1 MVGGEPG
8 GENQQGESNLLD
20 GVGNG
25 GQHNLSHGEPDR
37 GWKVDGWTRDHVTGG
52 GARHD
57 TANQGGSLLTA
68 PVSTDQADQGGEQPG
83 NGGSR
88 QFETNFDPRHS
99 SWSCHQ
105 GKDVMAQLVS
115 NIFLFVTRNI

>member
-8 GENQQGESNLLD
+8 GQNQQGESNLLD

-37 GWKVDGWTRDHVTGG
+37 GWKVDGGTPEDNTGG
-52 GARHD
+52 PPSPPAY
-57 TANQGGSLLTA
+57 QGGSLLTA

-88 QFETNFDPRHS
+88 QFETNFDSSHS

-105 GKDVMAQLVS
+105 GKDPMAQLVS
-115 NIFLFVTRNI
+115 TIFLFVTRNI